1 MSNSSYLIRDVQA
14 FDAERIADIYNYY
27 IKHTVVT
34 FEEEPLDANQ
44 ILTRINQVQ
53 ELGLPWLVAEQDGQG
68 LGYAYSAPW
77 RERSAYRY
85 SKEVSVYLDANLHHK
100 GVGSMLYQAL
110 FERLSQLDVH
120 AVMAVVALPN
130 EASEALHEKFGMK
143 KVAHLEQVGRKFG
156 QWIDVGYWQRVF

>member
-1 MSNSSYLIRDVQA
+1 MSNSSYLIRDAQA
-14 FDAERIADIYNYY
+14 CDAERIADIYNYY
-27 IKHTVVT
+27 IEHTVVT

-53 ELGLPWLVAEQDGQG
+53 ELCLPWLVAEKDGQV

-77 RERSAYRY
+77 RERSAYRH
-85 SKEVSVYLDANLHHK
+85 SKEVSVYLDISLHHK
-100 GVGSMLYQAL
+100 GLGSTLYQAL
-110 FERLSQLDVH
+110 FERLSELDVH

-130 EASEALHEKFGMK
+130 AASAALHEKFGMK

-156 QWIDVGYWQRVF
+156 QWIDVGYWQRVL